1 MSNEELA
8 LLIRAGDREKMIEL
22 WSRVE
27 RFVCC
32 QAEKRARALNGRGGV
47 TAEDLCQSGF
57 LAMIAAVNTFD
68 PAAGKSFIGW
78 LAVYLKTEF
87 AQAAGYRSKKRD
99 ALDFA
104 ESIEAPVPGTDDLD
118 LGDTLEDLEA
128 AADFQ
133 AVEDRL
139 NNEQLHNALEA
150 PLNDLPL
157 EQGAA
162 LRGRYYR
169 GQTLGQLAQAM
180 GTSQERVRGLI
191 KNGLAKIRRGKY
203 SRSLEAFIEL
213 RTPYYAHVGV
223 ETFCTT
229 WTSAT
234 ELAVFERER
243 LRQG

>member
-1 MSNEELA
+1 MTNEELA
-8 LLIRAGDREKMIEL
+8 LIARAGDKERTTEL

-32 QAEKRARALNGRGGV
+32 QAEKRARALNGYGGI

-57 LAMIAAVNTFD
+57 LAMIAAMNTFD
-68 PAAGKSFIGW
+68 PAAGMSFVGW
-78 LAVYLKTEF
+78 LAVHLKLEF

-99 ALDFA
+99 ALNFA
-104 ESIEAPVPGTDDLD
+104 ESMAAPVPGSDDLS
-118 LGDTLEDLEA
+118 LEDVLEDPGA

-133 AVEDRL
+133 AVEDHL
-139 NNEQLHNALEA
+139 NNEQLRRALEC
-150 PLNDLPL
+150 PLNDLPP

-169 GQTLGQLAQAM
+169 GQTLEQLAQAM
-180 GTSQERVRGLI
+180 GTSQSQVRGLI
-191 KNGLAKIRRGKY
+191 KKGLAKMRRGKY

-213 RTPYYAHVGV
+213 RTPYFTHVGA
-223 ETFCTT
+223 ETFRTT